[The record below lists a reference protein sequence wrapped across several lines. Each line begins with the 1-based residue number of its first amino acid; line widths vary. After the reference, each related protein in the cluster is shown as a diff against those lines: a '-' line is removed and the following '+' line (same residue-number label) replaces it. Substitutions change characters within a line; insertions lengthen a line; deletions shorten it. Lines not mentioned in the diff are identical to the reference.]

1 MKILLVED
9 DPKAARLLARGLE
22 EEGHAVTVAP
32 SAEAADA
39 LAPGDYALAVLDW
52 MLPGRSG
59 VDLCRAW
66 RQRGIRLPVLM
77 LTARDSLGDR
87 VAGLDGGADDY
98 LVKPFEFDEL
108 LARLRALQRRA
119 APPSTPSLIGDLAH
133 DPLAHSIAFAGRNLH
148 MTPKEY
154 AILVLLAALP
164 GATVSR
170 AQLAEQVWHADLI
183 AIDNLID
190 VHVKNLR
197 RRITGAGSSVVVET
211 VRGQGFRLGSGV
223 ALR

>member
-22 EEGHAVTVAP
+22 EEGHIVTVAP
-32 SAEAADA
+32 SAEAADSY
-39 LAPGDYALAVLDW
+39 LPEDYALAVLDW

-77 LTARDSLGDR
+77 LTARDTLDDR
-87 VAGLDGGADDY
+87 VTGLDGGADDY

-119 APPSTPSLIGDLAH
+119 APPSIPTSIGDLLH
-133 DPLAHSIAFAGRNLH
+133 DPLAHSVAFNGRNLLL
-148 MTPKEY
+148 TPKEY
-154 AILVLLAALP
+154 AILSLLAALP
-164 GATVSR
+164 GEVVMR
-170 AQLAEQVWHADLI
+170 AHLADQVWQADLI

-197 RRITGAGSSVVVET
+197 RRITSAGSSVMVET
-211 VRGQGFRLGSGV
+211 VRGQGFRL
-223 ALR
+223 AYRTDTR